1 MTERNTP
8 MEKRYDK
15 YGPKVAENLKRRHFE
30 AYYCQTAEEAKAK
43 VLSLIPEGDV
53 VAWGGSE
60 TIGQLGILDEVKKTN
75 PVIDRDSA
83 ATPEERTDLMRKA
96 LLCDTFLM
104 SSNAISEDGQLFNID
119 GNGNRVAALVY
130 GPKSVIVVAGM
141 NKVAKTVEDAES
153 RARNVAAPLNA
164 QRFPMPNPC
173 NVVGTCADCLNEN
186 SICASMLRTRIC
198 RPARKIKVVLVGET
212 LGF

>member
-1 MTERNTP
+1 MTERTTP
-8 MEKRYDK
+8 REKCYDK
-15 YGPKVAENLKRRHFE
+15 LGPRVVENLKRRHFD
-30 AYYCQTAEEAKAK
+30 AHYCQTAGEAAEL
-43 VLSLIPEGDV
+43 VLSLIPDGDV

-60 TIGQLGILDEVKKTN
+60 TIGQLNILGTIKDTH

-83 ATPEERTDLMRKA
+83 STPQERVELMRKA

-141 NKVAKTVEDAES
+141 NKVVPTFEDAVT
-153 RARNVAAPLNA
+153 RARSIAAPFNA
-164 QRFPMPNPC
+164 QRFPLDTPC
-173 NVVGTCADCLNEN
+173 SKTGSCADCLSKN
-186 SICASMLRTRIC
+186 SICASFVRTRIC
-198 RPARKIKVVLVGET
+198 RPEEKIKVVLVGEEM
-212 LGF
+212 GF

>member
-1 MTERNTP
+1 MTERTSP
-8 MEKRYDK
+8 REKCYDK
-15 YGPKVAENLKRRHFE
+15 LGPRVVESLKRRHFD
-30 AYYCQTAEEAKAK
+30 AHYCQTAGEAANL
-43 VLSLIPEGDV
+43 VLSLIPDGDV

-60 TIGQLGILDEVKKTN
+60 TVNQLGILGTIKETY

-83 ATPEERTDLMRKA
+83 TSPEERVELMRKA

-141 NKVAKTVEDAES
+141 NKVTPTFGDAVVRTRS
-153 RARNVAAPLNA
+153 IAAPFNA
-164 QRFPMPNPC
+164 QRFELDTPC
-173 NVVGTCADCLNEN
+173 SKTGSCADCLNKN
-186 SICASMLRTRIC
+186 SICASMIRTRIC
-198 RPARKIKVVLVGET
+198 RPAGKIKVVLVGES